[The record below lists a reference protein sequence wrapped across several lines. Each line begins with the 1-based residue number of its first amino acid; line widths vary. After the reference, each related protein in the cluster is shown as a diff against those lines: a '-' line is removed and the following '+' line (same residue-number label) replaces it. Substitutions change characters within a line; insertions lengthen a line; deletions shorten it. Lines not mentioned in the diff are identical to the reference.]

1 MYSTRDSS
9 VSSYPDSP
17 SSRRFTSRRSA
28 PPRPAHLLL
37 RPSRRRPPP
46 APLRPSPRAAGLLLP
61 PNPISRLS
69 SPFTAPLHLLVAT
82 SWEAEDGRVR
92 RWRPTPGARE
102 GRSAHR
108 RPRGR
113 HGVACCARDER
124 ARVRGLEGGAG
135 GIVDG
140 DGVGGCRQD
149 RGRGWRGR
157 SASWRLRMEEAA
169 LIRCYPHRTTSLAS
183 SSLIEPSPFYKGIRR
198 LEGSCHR

>member
-1 MYSTRDSS
+1 MFKKTYICMYSTRGSS

-92 RWRPTPGARE
+92 RWRLTPGARE
-102 GRSAHR
+102 GRSARR

-124 ARVRGLEGGAG
+124 ARVRGLEGGVG
-135 GIVDG
+135 GLADG
-140 DGVGGCRQD
+140 DGEAGAGKIGGGDGNGGVG
-149 RGRGWRGR
+149 
-157 SASWRLRMEEAA
+157 
-169 LIRCYPHRTTSLAS
+169 
-183 SSLIEPSPFYKGIRR
+183 K
-198 LEGSCHR
+198 LEI